1 MSSDHR
7 VETSLPFPASSLSA
21 LISLNCGAFLA
32 RRLLPLLASTSLPLL
47 LLPLEPWLLTRQTQV
62 IHAMNKSVS
71 KIAAT
76 ATPAF
81 SAIDQLSP
89 LGAMTT
95 VTSLAAADPVI
106 DGGAVCNAVT
116 VQRVSWPAISTA
128 SKAVTTRIGSGL
140 GLIPWEGTAKGT
152 VV

>member
-1 MSSDHR
+1 
-7 VETSLPFPASSLSA
+7 
-21 LISLNCGAFLA
+21 
-32 RRLLPLLASTSLPLL
+32 
-47 LLPLEPWLLTRQTQV
+47 
-62 IHAMNKSVS
+62 MNKSVS

-116 VQRVSWPAISTA
+116 VQRASWPAISTA

-140 GLIPWEGTAKGT
+140 G
-152 VV
+152 